1 MDRASDL
8 LVKKGISNDADSA
21 KKVLL
26 KYLEGDVKGTIITR
40 DDFNQVFCR
49 CIFKDS
55 LIAMTEKIVEMDELV
70 GEMPLTLKLG

>member
-1 MDRASDL
+1 MEIVYGWWREIDLLQKLEVHMDRASDL

-40 DDFNQVFCR
+40 DDFN
-49 CIFKDS
+49 
-55 LIAMTEKIVEMDELV
+55 
-70 GEMPLTLKLG
+70 